1 MRIAGATVLL
11 TGATGGL
18 GQSLARA
25 FAARGAKLL
34 LTGRREDVLRPLADR
49 LGARAVVADLAERD
63 QLERLIDEA
72 AETDILIANAAL
84 QSSGKVLGY
93 APEQLDRALEVNL
106 HAPLQLARALAPRM
120 VAAGSGHIV
129 MIGSLSG
136 RTASPGAALYN
147 ATKFGLRGFALG
159 LRQDLHGTGVGV
171 SVVQPGFVRDTGM
184 FADSGATTPPGVRTV
199 SARQVAVATLRAV
212 ERDRAEVNIAPL
224 ELRLGSALG
233 GLFPSLAA
241 VAQRGAGAD
250 RTARQ
255 LSEGQRH
262 NR

>member
-34 LTGRREDVLRPLADR
+34 LTGRRADVLRPLADR
-49 LGARAVVADLAERD
+49 LGARSVVADLAERD

-84 QSSGKVLGY
+84 PSSGEVLGY

-184 FADSGATTPPGVRTV
+184 FADSGATTPAGVRTV
-199 SARQVAVATLRAV
+199 SARQVAVATLRAI

-250 RTARQ
+250 RTSRQ

-262 NR
+262 HR

>member
-1 MRIAGATVLL
+1 MRIGGATVLL
-11 TGATGGL
+11 TGATGGI

-25 FAARGAKLL
+25 LAARGAKLL
-34 LTGRREDVLRPLADR
+34 LTGRREEVLQPLADR
-49 LGARAVVADLAERD
+49 LGARAIVADLADRAQVD
-63 QLERLIDEA
+63 DLIAEA
-72 AETDILIANAAL
+72 AGADILIANAAL
-84 QSSGKVLGY
+84 PSSGEVLGY
-93 APEQLDRALEVNL
+93 APDEVDRALEVNL
-106 HAPLQLARALAPRM
+106 RAPLQLARALAPRM
-120 VAAGSGHIV
+120 VASGSGHIV

-147 ATKFGLRGFALG
+147 ASKFGLRGFALG

-199 SARQVAVATLRAV
+199 SVRQVAVATLRAI

-241 VAQRGAGAD
+241 VAQRNAGAD
-250 RTARQ
+250 RTTRQ
-255 LSEGQRH
+255 LAEGQRH

>member
-1 MRIAGATVLL
+1 MRIGGATVLL
-11 TGATGGL
+11 TGATGGI

-25 FAARGAKLL
+25 LAARGAKLL
-34 LTGRREDVLRPLADR
+34 LTGRREEVLRPLADR
-49 LGARAVVADLAERD
+49 LGGRAIVADLADRAQVD
-63 QLERLIDEA
+63 DLIAEA
-72 AETDILIANAAL
+72 ADADILIANAAL
-84 QSSGKVLGY
+84 PSSGEVLGY
-93 APEQLDRALEVNL
+93 APDEVDRALEVNL
-106 HAPLQLARALAPRM
+106 RAPLQLARALAPRM
-120 VAAGSGHIV
+120 VASGSGHIV

-147 ATKFGLRGFALG
+147 ASKFGLRGFALG

-199 SARQVAVATLRAV
+199 SVRQVAVATLRAI

-241 VAQRGAGAD
+241 VAQRNSGAD
-250 RTARQ
+250 RTTRQ
-255 LSEGQRH
+255 LAEGQRH